1 MIGRLTGII
10 NKNDL
15 NSVIIDVNGV
25 GYLVTCST
33 KTMNK
38 LADGERVSLDIETV
52 VREDAIKLFGFISE
66 EEKYW
71 FNTLNTVQ
79 GVGFKACMAILN
91 VLTPEEVN
99 IAIMSEDKA
108 MISRADGVGP
118 KLASRVVLELKDK
131 VNASLSIGNARI
143 SEEDKSP
150 ELNVNDVN
158 DAMSA
163 LINLGY
169 NRSSAFDAVNSIKD
183 YSDINDLITKSLK
196 KITSK

>member
-10 NKNDL
+10 SKIDL
-15 NSVIIDVNGV
+15 NSVIVDVNGV
-25 GYLVTCST
+25 GYLVSCST

-38 LADGERVSLDIETV
+38 IADGEMVSLDIETV
-52 VREDAIKLFGFISE
+52 VREDSIKLFGFISP

-71 FNTLNTVQ
+71 FNTLSTVQ

-99 IAIMSEDKA
+99 IAILSEDKA

-118 KLASRVVLELKDK
+118 KLASRIALELKDK
-131 VNASLSIGNARI
+131 VNNLSIDIKSTAT
-143 SEEDKSP
+143 EDKSP
-150 ELNVNDVN
+150 ELNINDIN

-169 NRSSAFDAVNSIKD
+169 NRSQAFETVNSIKD
-183 YSDINDLITKSLK
+183 YTDINDLITKSLK